1 MAVINDPSSVNNV
14 ARVGEIATTSQGA
27 LHVALKP
34 IPTSIGHYRVT
45 YRFAIVAAQAAGSR
59 LFEIRNT
66 LAQLVIPTRM
76 KVKILIVQAHT
87 APIENSLDVYKAA
100 GFTVTDTTSTVT
112 PIAKPKRTTGMT
124 AAPAGVDIR
133 GVTAAG
139 LAAGMTGGTL
149 TALADPICQFPYEAA
164 QAAYAAADTLSRFP
178 AEGEAFSDDANQA
191 SPFALEQNEG
201 IVLANRVLLGAAAGA
216 FVYIDLSYAVVLGAA
231 Y

>member
-1 MAVINDPSSVNNV
+1 MATINDPVTGTNV
-14 ARVGEIATTSQGA
+14 ARVGEIASGATGA
-27 LHVALKP
+27 LHIVSKP

-76 KVKILIVQAHT
+76 QVKILIVAAHT

-112 PIAKPKRTTGMT
+112 PVAKAKRTTGMT

-149 TALADPICQFPYEAA
+149 TALADPICQCPYEAA

-178 AEGEAFSDDANQA
+178 TVTDVFDDVNGTH
-191 SPFALEQNEG
+191 PFALEQNEG
-201 IVLANRVLLGAAAGA
+201 IVLANRVLLAAAAGA
-216 FVYIDLSYAVVLGAA
+216 FVYVDLSYAVVAGSA